1 MNTWGTQEMKRV
13 RIISLIVIAISIAII
28 VGCKVK
34 AEEIHT
40 AKATAYCL
48 TGTTATGTQTKDNH
62 TVASKREW
70 FGKVMIIYLDTGDHK
85 IHPENYIG
93 TYVVED
99 TGSEP
104 IKKGYVIDIY
114 MPSYNDCR
122 QFGVKNI
129 VFQIV
134 DSEG

>member
-1 MNTWGTQEMKRV
+1 MKR
-13 RIISLIVIAISIAII
+13 ILIVMSLLVLVLGNKTQAADIY
-28 VGCKVK
+28 
-34 AEEIHT
+34 T
-40 AKATAYCL
+40 AQATAYCL
-48 TGTTATGTQTKDNH
+48 TGQTATGTYTRANH

-70 FGKVMIIYLDTGDHK
+70 FGKVMILYEDTGDHR

-99 TGSEP
+99 TGGEP
-104 IKKGYVIDIY
+104 IQMGWVIDVYIPGY
-114 MPSYNDCR
+114 KEAKE
-122 QFGVKNI
+122 FGRHDV